1 MSISSLSSRYR
12 GLPLMLASACVL
24 LSAACDDGVTRPG
37 DEVAALAI
45 VNFPEAARLGMPL
58 TTLPIVELR
67 DKHGRAIPTT
77 GITVTASI
85 SSGSLSG
92 TTTVV
97 TDVRGRARFTD
108 LAVAGEPGPTE
119 LRFSCCGLPSAVHAL
134 SLSLGEISVERIG
147 PEVIT
152 GIAGTTL
159 TPGPSVRVKDERA
172 QPLAGASVRFE
183 FDSGS
188 SRPPEQAVTDSQG
201 VATLPSFTFSD
212 LPVGT
217 SLRAI
222 HVASGKA
229 VSYDLEPT
237 VHGSAYTTDVRFT
250 AVAAGGT
257 ATLPRIL
264 VTDGGPV
271 AGAVVRYRVTAGD
284 GVLSRAEVHTGAD
297 GWTEP
302 VTLATTARGTTQ
314 FEAIAVGYSRYAVSG
329 AVAAVV
335 PPVRFEYAGP
345 CGRGCPE
352 TFHFNWTV
360 PNDPSA
366 GSDVYFRIRVLDAE
380 GTVPFYGPTLTA
392 PPQAGSFYGEYA
404 EGSLFDP
411 WRYEIPSE
419 GPLQTTS
426 DGIATFFWD
435 IPAAAGS
442 YSFTLGGPMVGTPW
456 TYTGTVQ

>member
-1 MSISSLSSRYR
+1 MSSSSSSRQR
-12 GLPLMLASACVL
+12 AGLPLLLGAALAL
-24 LSAACDDGVTRPG
+24 LSAGCGDAVTDPG

-92 TTTVV
+92 TTAVV

-108 LAVAGEPGPTE
+108 LAVAGEPGLTE

-147 PEVIT
+147 PEVISGT
-152 GIAGTTL
+152 AGTTL
-159 TPGPSVRVKDERA
+159 TPGPSVLVKDERA
-172 QPLAGASVRFE
+172 QPLAGASVKFE
-183 FDSGS
+183 FEGGS
-188 SRPPEQAVTDSQG
+188 ARPPELAVTDAQG
-201 VATLPSFTFSD
+201 VAALTSFSFDD

-217 SLRAI
+217 SVLAT
-222 HVASGKA
+222 HVASGKS
-229 VSYDLEPT
+229 VRYDVEPT

-271 AGAVVRYRVTAGD
+271 AGALVRYTVTAGN
-284 GVLSRAEVHTGAD
+284 GVLSRTEAHTGAD
-297 GWTEP
+297 GLTEP
-302 VTLATTARGTTQ
+302 VTLSTSARGTTQ
-314 FEAIAVGYSRYAVSG
+314 VEAIAVGYSRYAVPS

-345 CGRGCPE
+345 CGRGCPA
-352 TFHFNWTV
+352 TFSFNWTV
-360 PNDPSA
+360 QNDGFF
-366 GSDVYFRIRVLDAE
+366 GSDVYFRIRVRDAE
-380 GTVPFYGPTLTA
+380 GIVPLYPLTLTV
-392 PPQAGSFYGEYA
+392 PPQAGAFYGEY
-404 EGSLFDP
+404 EDSGILGP
-411 WRYEIPSE
+411 WSYEIPSE
-419 GPLQTTS
+419 GQLRATA
-426 DGIATFFWD
+426 DGVATFYWR
-435 IPAAAGS
+435 IPATAGS
-442 YSFTLGGPMVGTPW
+442 YSFTLGGPMIDTPW

>member
-1 MSISSLSSRYR
+1 MSSLSLSSRYR

-24 LSAACDDGVTRPG
+24 LSAACDDGVTDPG
-37 DEVAALAI
+37 DQVAALAI

-67 DKHGRAIPTT
+67 DKHGRAIPAA

-108 LAVAGEPGPTE
+108 LAVAGEPGLAE

-147 PEVIT
+147 PAVIT

-159 TPGPSVRVKDERA
+159 TPGLSVRVKDERA
-172 QPLAGASVRFE
+172 QPLRGASVKFE
-183 FDSGS
+183 FDSSGV
-188 SRPPEQAVTDSQG
+188 RPPELAVTDDQG
-201 VATLPSFTFSD
+201 VAALPSFTFGD

-217 SLRAI
+217 SVRAI

-229 VSYDLEPT
+229 VRYDVEPT
-237 VHGSAYTTDVRFT
+237 VHGSANTTDVQFT
-250 AVAAGGT
+250 AVTVGGT
-257 ATLPRIL
+257 ATLPKFL
-264 VTDGGPV
+264 VEDGGPV
-271 AGAVVRYRVTAGD
+271 AGALVRYKVTAGD
-284 GVLSRAEVHTGAD
+284 GVLSRTEAHTGAD

-302 VTLATTARGTTQ
+302 VTLATNARGTTQ
-314 FEAIAVGYSRYAVSG
+314 VEVIAVGYSRYAVPS
-329 AVAAVV
+329 AVAAVI

-345 CGRGCPE
+345 CGEGCPAA
-352 TFHFNWTV
+352 FNFDWPRGGTAASGMSV
-360 PNDPSA
+360 R
-366 GSDVYFRIRVLDAE
+366 FKLRVLDAE
-380 GTVPFYGPTLTA
+380 GILPFYGPTLTA
-392 PPQAGSFYGEYA
+392 LPQAGSFSGEYGE
-404 EGSLFDP
+404 GGILGP
-411 WRYEIPSE
+411 WLYRIPAD

-426 DGIATFFWD
+426 DGLATFYWSL
-435 IPAAAGS
+435 PAAAGS

-456 TYTGTVQ
+456 TYTATVQ

>member
-92 TTTVV
+92 TTAVV

-147 PEVIT
+147 SEVIT

-159 TPGPSVRVKDERA
+159 TPGPGVRVKDERA
-172 QPLAGASVRFE
+172 QPLTGAPVRFE
-183 FDSGS
+183 FDDSIGH
-188 SRPPEQAVTDSQG
+188 PPEMAVTDAQG
-201 VATLPSFTFSD
+201 VAALPSLTFGD

-284 GVLSRAEVHTGAD
+284 GVLSRAEVQTGAD
-297 GWTEP
+297 GLTEL
-302 VTLATTARGTTQ
+302 VTLSTSSRGMTQ
-314 FEAIAVGYSRYAVSG
+314 VEAIAAGYSRYAVAS

-335 PPVRFEYAGP
+335 PPVHFEYAGP
-345 CGRGCPE
+345 CDVGCPA
-352 TFHFNWTV
+352 TFNFTWTA
-360 PNDPSA
+360 PSDA
-366 GSDVYFRIRVLDAE
+366 MISPFVDFRIRVRDAE
-380 GTVPFYGPTLTA
+380 DIVPLYQFTLTA
-392 PPQAGSFYGEYA
+392 PPQAGSFFGDYGN
-404 EGSLFDP
+404 EGFLGP
-411 WRYEIPSE
+411 WPYEIPSE
-419 GPLQTTS
+419 APLRATG
-426 DGIATFFWD
+426 DGVASFSWR
-435 IPAAAGS
+435 IPAAPGS
-442 YSFTLGGPMVGTPW
+442 YSFTLGGPMIATPW
-456 TYTGTVQ
+456 TYTATVQ